1 MPQNQSLRDLVAKMK
16 LIPVKEQIDGKRLL
30 FCDDSIVRGTQ
41 MKDTVFRLQDVG
53 VKAVHMRSAC
63 PPLLFGC
70 KFLNFSRSRSQLDL
84 AARRAIAKIENTREL
99 TDEMIEKYLEHGSP
113 AYNQMVEE
121 MRKSMHLTT
130 LRFQSL
136 DKLVAAIGIPREKL
150 CTYCWNGRDVEE

>member
-1 MPQNQSLRDLVAKMK
+1 MPQNQTLRDLVAKMK

-84 AARRAIAKIENTREL
+84 AARRAIAKLENTRDL
-99 TDEMIEKYLEHGSP
+99 TDEMIEKYLEYGSP

-121 MRKSMHLTT
+121 MRKAMHLTS

-136 DKLVAAIGIPREKL
+136 EKLVAAIGIPREKL
-150 CTYCWNGRDVEE
+150 CTYCWNGKDVEE

>member
-1 MPQNQSLRDLVAKMK
+1 MPQNQTLRDLVAKMK
-16 LIPVKEQIDGKRLL
+16 LIPVKEQINGKRLL

-41 MKDTVFRLQDVG
+41 MKDTVFRLQGFG

-84 AARRAIAKIENTREL
+84 AARRAIAKIEGTKDL
-99 TDEMIEKYLEHGSP
+99 TDAMIEKYLVHGSED
-113 AYNQMVEE
+113 YNKMVEE
-121 MRKSMHLTT
+121 MRKAMHLSS

-136 DKLVAAIGIPREKL
+136 EKLVAAIGVPREKL
-150 CTYCWNGRDVEE
+150 CTYCWNGKDVEE